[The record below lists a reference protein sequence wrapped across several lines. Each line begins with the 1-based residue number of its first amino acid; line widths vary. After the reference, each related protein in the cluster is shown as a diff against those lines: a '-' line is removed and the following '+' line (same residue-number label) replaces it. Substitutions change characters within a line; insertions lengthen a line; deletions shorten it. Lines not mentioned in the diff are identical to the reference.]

1 MCQCMLQAGVWFQ
14 HVHVHFAVTRL
25 LSTVKTYFFIL
36 LSIFLNCVEMKKKI
50 SFVHGESQT
59 KQVNYVG
66 FMAEAGMPCTDGEFD
81 SLLW

>member
-1 MCQCMLQAGVWFQ
+1 MS
-14 HVHVHFAVTRL
+14 VHVIGWCLVSACTCSLCCHKASKYGKNLFLYFIEYFSKL
-25 LSTVKTYFFIL
+25 L
-36 LSIFLNCVEMKKKI
+36 EMKKKI